1 MRAKQSL
8 VVIIA
13 GLLSGCVNSTPVN
26 PSFPI
31 STDLARRVLSD
42 AAAKPKPFAR
52 PLVIVDG
59 FFDPFGNGADL
70 TGDYRPYTC
79 DDRIVGVPLGLL
91 TNFDDFRKKIIRS
104 VDKAFPSSDPN
115 LTTDVDVI
123 GISMGGIA
131 ARYAAI
137 NPAPGRRLRIHRL
150 FTISSPHLG
159 SVCLEGNPY
168 HLITALEQVR
178 HGSSLLDEINHSTD
192 PSSRYPIYP
201 YVCLGDRVV
210 GEAFAAPPL
219 RRVWWVSS
227 SVFPDS
233 HSWAGDDPRIRA
245 DIVRRLR
252 DETPLATD
260 PPAPLPQ
267 ITVVRRARAK

>member
-1 MRAKQSL
+1 MRSQQSL

-13 GLLSGCVNSTPVN
+13 GILSGCVNSTPVN

-31 STDLARRVLSD
+31 TAEQARQVLIN
-42 AAAKPKPFAR
+42 AAEKPKALAR
-52 PLVIVDG
+52 PLILVGG
-59 FFDPFGNGADL
+59 FFSPRGTGADL
-70 TGDYRPYTC
+70 VSDFKPYFH
-79 DDRIVGVPLGLL
+79 DDRIVGVSLGLL
-91 TNFDDFRKKIIRS
+91 MNFDAFRTKIIRS
-104 VDKAFPSSDPN
+104 VDKAFPSTDPN

-131 ARYAAI
+131 ARYAAF
-137 NPAPGRRLRIHRL
+137 NPLPGRRLQIHRL
-150 FTISSPHLG
+150 FTISSPHMG
-159 SVCLEGNPY
+159 SICLEGIPF
-168 HLITALEQVR
+168 HFITALDQVR
-178 HGSSLLDEINHSTD
+178 RGSALLDAINHTTD
-192 PSSRYPIYP
+192 PSSQYPIYP
-201 YVCLGDRVV
+201 YVCLGDHIV

-219 RRVWWVSS
+219 TRVWWVSG
-227 SVFPDS
+227 SVILES
-233 HSWAGDDPRIRA
+233 HFWAGDDPRIRA